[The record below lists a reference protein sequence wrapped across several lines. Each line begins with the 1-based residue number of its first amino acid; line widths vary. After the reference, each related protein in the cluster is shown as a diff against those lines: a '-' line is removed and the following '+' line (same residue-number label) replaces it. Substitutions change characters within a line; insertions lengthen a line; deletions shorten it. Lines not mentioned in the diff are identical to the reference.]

1 MKTALKLLTALF
13 IAGGLGWA
21 GYAYFQPKNEIS
33 YITEMVKRG
42 QISQT
47 VSATGEISATNLVNV
62 GAQVSGQIKK
72 MHVKIGDEVQ
82 TGDLIAEIDDVTQV
96 NEVNTKKAQ
105 LETYRAQLESTQV
118 ALKIAQRKY
127 ERYKTLVDA
136 GAVSKEEFENT
147 EDTLATNRAKI
158 KELQSSIK
166 QTQIAINTEE
176 KNLGYTRI
184 VAPSSGTVVALV
196 VEQGQTINSSQTSPT
211 IVQIADL
218 TSMTNKMQIA
228 EGDATKVKKGQTVH
242 FTILSEPDNSIPA
255 KLDSIDPGL
264 TTMSQGSYSKST
276 DTTSSAIY
284 YYARAI
290 VPNPDQKLAIGM
302 TTQNTIEIASANN
315 VITVPTVAIKMQN
328 GKKTVRILNA
338 QGQPENR
345 EVQTGLKDDMNTEIK
360 SGLKEGEQVIISEM
374 GADEK
379 ANQNNQHMG
388 PPM

>member
-1 MKTALKLLTALF
+1 MLL
-13 IAGGLGWA
+13 
-21 GYAYFQPKNEIS
+21 
-33 YITEMVKRG
+33 
-42 QISQT
+42 
-47 VSATGEISATNLVNV
+47 
-62 GAQVSGQIKK
+62 
-72 MHVKIGDEVQ
+72 
-82 TGDLIAEIDDVTQV
+82 
-96 NEVNTKKAQ
+96 
-105 LETYRAQLESTQV
+105 
-118 ALKIAQRKY
+118 
-127 ERYKTLVDA
+127 
-136 GAVSKEEFENT
+136 
-147 EDTLATNRAKI
+147 
-158 KELQSSIK
+158 
-166 QTQIAINTEE
+166 
-176 KNLGYTRI
+176 
-184 VAPSSGTVVALV
+184 
-196 VEQGQTINSSQTSPT
+196 
-211 IVQIADL
+211 
-218 TSMTNKMQIA
+218 
-228 EGDATKVKKGQTVH
+228 
-242 FTILSEPDNSIPA
+242 A